1 MLRGRIVM
9 GITDKHLQ
17 WKLLEICDPTFD
29 KAVKKCKA
37 AELSR
42 EHARAMQKQADHSGI
57 GEFETPSEV
66 HIQAGARKR
75 ESGRGTALFT
85 ASLLNY
91 QNVVCEGSRCRSSN
105 CNCRGRGC
113 SPSLP
118 PV

>member
-66 HIQAGARKR
+66 HIQAGARLV
-75 ESGRGTALFT
+75 EPI
-85 ASLLNY
+85 SL
-91 QNVVCEGSRCRSSN
+91 
-105 CNCRGRGC
+105 
-113 SPSLP
+113 
-118 PV
+118 